1 MSSGRRN
8 EKPWRF
14 VTSHTQVLLCIAR
27 NPEIRIRDVAALT
40 GITERAAQRIIVDLV
55 EAGYVQR
62 TRVGRRNHYLVRT
75 DLKMRHPLQQT
86 HEIGELLDLLLAP
99 TDSAEVRDDSELTKR
114 RTRKADV
121 GSRGAAPSEDDEL
134 AS

>member
-1 MSSGRRN
+1 MSSGGRRD

-27 NPEIRIRDVAALT
+27 NPEIRIRDVAQLT

-55 EAGYVQR
+55 EAGYVER
-62 TRVGRRNHYLVRT
+62 TRVGRRNHYVVKT

-86 HEIGELLDLLLAP
+86 HEIGELLDLLLDQNESAP
-99 TDSAEVRDDSELTKR
+99 DDSELPKR
-114 RTRKADV
+114 RARRADAGSKAK
-121 GSRGAAPSEDDEL
+121 PSSEGDEL

>member
-1 MSSGRRN
+1 MSSGRN

-27 NPEIRIRDVAALT
+27 NPEIRIRDVADLI
-40 GITERAAQRIIVDLV
+40 GITERAAQRIIADLV
-55 EAGYVQR
+55 EAGYVER
-62 TRVGRRNHYLVRT
+62 KRVGRRNHYLVKT

-99 TDSAEVRDDSELTKR
+99 TESAEAPDDSELTKR
-114 RTRKADV
+114 RAQRADAASKAE
-121 GSRGAAPSEDDEL
+121 PSSD
-134 AS
+134 ATS

>member
-1 MSSGRRN
+1 MSSGNRN

-40 GITERAAQRIIVDLV
+40 GITERAAQRIISDLV
-55 EAGYVQR
+55 EAGYVRR
-62 TRVGRRNHYLVRT
+62 TRVGRRNHYVIRT

-86 HEIGELLDLLLAP
+86 YEIGELLDLLLERIEP
-99 TDSAEVRDDSELTKR
+99 PQPPDESELTR
-114 RTRKADV
+114 RRAHRADV
-121 GSRGAAPSEDDEL
+121 ASKAERPSQDDEL

>member
-8 EKPWRF
+8 ERPWRF

-27 NPEIRIRDVAALT
+27 NPEIRIRDVADLT
-40 GITERAAQRIIVDLV
+40 EITERAAQRIIADLV

-62 TRVGRRNHYLVRT
+62 TRVGRRNHYVVRT
-75 DLKMRHPLQQT
+75 DLKMRHPLQQA
-86 HEIGELLDLLLAP
+86 HEIGELLDLLLDRTESAGAP
-99 TDSAEVRDDSELTKR
+99 DDSEVTKR
-114 RTRKADV
+114 RGQRADAASKAEP
-121 GSRGAAPSEDDEL
+121 SSEDEP